1 MSSPFLSEY
10 NYEKERQLAREEAA
24 MLGREEGRAEGREEG
39 RAEGREEGQ
48 AEEKKRT
55 VEAMLR
61 ENLPLPLIEKI
72 SSLSADAIGTI
83 AQSLGISVVS

>member
-24 MLGREEGRAEGREEG
+24 MLGREEG
-39 RAEGREEGQ
+39 Q

-55 VEAMLR
+55 VEAMLKR
-61 ENLPLPLIEKI
+61 NYPLEAIIDI
-72 SSLSADAIGTI
+72 SSLSADAIRAI